1 MANADG
7 PLSPI
12 KEAEQTLQVAGVLTR
27 MEQRFRGGGWA
38 YGAHTSRD
46 GGNCLIGA
54 IDEAT
59 RWTMVGTKTA
69 VTEVLV
75 AQLPQPFRALA
86 RLRPRFAL
94 ALYNDTVGRRD
105 GAMTLVRGAR
115 AELGCLAPAPEGPAV
130 IDLVREEARAEAPRL
145 FTARG

>member
-1 MANADG
+1 MSNTPG

-27 MEQRFRGGGWA
+27 MEQRFRGGDWA
-38 YGAHTSRD
+38 YGAHTGRD

-59 RWTMVGTKTA
+59 RWTMVGTKVA
-69 VTEVLV
+69 VTDALV
-75 AQLPQPFRALA
+75 AQLPQPYRMLA

-105 GAMTLVRGAR
+105 GAMSLVTRAR
-115 AELGCLAPAPEGPAV
+115 DELGCLSPAPEGPAV

-145 FTARG
+145 FTAKG